1 MIYTQMIRVYIN
13 KSGITQ
19 AEFAKRVGLNKRRV
33 CDWLLNR
40 KNPTSDDV
48 EKLKVFFESKEIK
61 TITE

>member
-1 MIYTQMIRVYIN
+1 MIRVYIN